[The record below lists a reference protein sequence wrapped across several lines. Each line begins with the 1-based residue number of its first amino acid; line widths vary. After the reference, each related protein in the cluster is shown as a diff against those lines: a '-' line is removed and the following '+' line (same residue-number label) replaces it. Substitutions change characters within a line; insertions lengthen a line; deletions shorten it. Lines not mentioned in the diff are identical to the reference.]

1 MTDLNLPQNTRIV
14 IATGEEAK
22 LFNFKNGNLNAD
34 GHWTPQNLADEGPS
48 GKSPPEQS
56 AQESMEAT
64 FSKQI
69 AERLYYDAHAKKFH
83 TLVLCADPNT
93 LGEIRPLLHKEVE
106 ATLHAEIDKTLI
118 NAPID
123 EIERSLAKAL

>member
-1 MTDLNLPQNTRIV
+1 MSNLKLPQNTLIV

-22 LFNFKNGNLNAD
+22 LFRYKGERLKAEAEWSPN
-34 GHWTPQNLADEGPS
+34 NLADEGPS

-56 AQESMEAT
+56 DQESMEAT

-69 AERLYYDAHAKKFH
+69 AERLYSDAHAGKYH

-93 LGEIRPLLHKEVE
+93 LGEIRPLLHKKVLSK
-106 ATLHAEIDKTLI
+106 LHAEIDKTLI
-118 NAPID
+118 NSPID
-123 EIERSLAKAL
+123 EIERSLKKAL